1 MALIKATSEALG
13 LAQLAQ
19 SWGLDFKID
28 VFTDS
33 SAALAVTARK
43 GNGKLRHV
51 RIGHL
56 WVQQLA
62 DSEEVAFK
70 KVRGTSN
77 PADLMTKH
85 LAASKLRPLVE
96 LLSQHYSAGHAKC
109 RLELDRGV
117 QPRPAGG

>member
-1 MALIKATSEALG
+1 M
-13 LAQLAQ
+13 AQ

-28 VFTDS
+28 VFADS
-33 SAALAVTARK
+33 SAALAITARK

-70 KVRGTSN
+70 KVRGTCN
-77 PADLMTKH
+77 PADLMTKF
-85 LAASKLRPLVE
+85 LPASKLQPLVE
-96 LLSQHYSAGHAKC
+96 LLSQQFSAGHARC
-109 RLELDRGV
+109 RLALDRGV
-117 QPRPAGG
+117 QAAPTGA